1 MIELVEVTNLKRFLT
16 ASVPLGRLN
25 LLTGLNGTGK
35 STFVQALLL
44 AKQAAGIGRSGVV
57 ALNDVHGLALGE
69 AQEVL
74 HPLAE
79 EPAIVLG
86 LRCDDGEVGIRFDVP
101 AKRSLN
107 LPFTTDTEL
116 PASLSGAS
124 GRLFCYLNAERLGP
138 RDQLAM
144 TSGDVEDLGVGVRG
158 EYTAQ
163 VLAAHESTRVDR
175 DVLHPE
181 TDSEVNR
188 GVKTLRTQVEL
199 WASEIIRPVE
209 ITASWRPG
217 LSASTIRFRE
227 PGLFGSEIRPGNTG
241 FGFSYALPII
251 VAGLRMRPG
260 SLFIVENPEAHLH
273 PAGQSRMGR
282 FLARLARFGVQVV
295 VETHSDHV
303 LNGVRLAVVEG
314 VSVGHADVLTYFFG
328 ERSEDG
334 PTPIRMNAKGSL
346 EAWPEGFFDQ
356 IEHDL
361 GRLSRAGR
369 RQR

>member
-1 MIELVEVTNLKRFLT
+1 MITRVEVNNLKRFQD
-16 ASVPLGRLN
+16 ASVSLRRLN

-35 STFVQALLL
+35 STFIQALLL
-44 AKQAAGIGRSGVV
+44 AKQAAEIGRTGTV

-69 AQEVL
+69 AQETL

-79 EPAIVLG
+79 EPAIVVTLAYG
-86 LRCDDGEVGIRFDVP
+86 GIRIRIRFDVP
-101 AKRSLN
+101 SKRSLN
-107 LPFTTDTEL
+107 LPFTMDAEVPIL
-116 PASLSGAS
+116 VEDS
-124 GRLFCYLNAERLGP
+124 GRAFCYLNAERLGP

-144 TSGDVEDLGVGVRG
+144 TSADVADLGVGPRG

-163 VLAAHESTRVDR
+163 VLAAHESTKVEPDL
-175 DVLHPE
+175 LHPE
-181 TDSEVNR
+181 TDSDVNR
-188 GVKTLRTQVEL
+188 GVRTLRTQVEL

-209 ITASWRPG
+209 ITAAWRPG

-251 VAGLRMRPG
+251 VAGLRMKPG
-260 SLFIVENPEAHLH
+260 ALFIVENPEAHLH
-273 PAGQSRMGR
+273 PAGQSKMGR
-282 FLARLARFGVQVV
+282 FLARLAAFGVQVI

-303 LNGVRLAVVEG
+303 LNGVRLAVAEG
-314 VSVGHADVLTYFFG
+314 VAVPPEEVLAYFFD
-328 ERSEDG
+328 EDSASG
-334 PTPIRMNAKGSL
+334 PTAIEMTSKGALTS
-346 EAWPEGFFDQ
+346 WPKGFFDQ

-369 RQR
+369 VAR